1 MRPMA
6 LALII
11 GLVAACSSDVVRP
24 PDCIDCR
31 PVEMTMDQEFE
42 IELGTDR
49 TLGGSP
55 DAYEWVVAD
64 SGSMTL
70 VSEED
75 GTRSEPPD
83 EFAAGYSR
91 YTVFR
96 LAPTEPGSTDVVFDY
111 VLVDGGEADPLST
124 LTIQVDV
131 TE

>member
-1 MRPMA
+1 MRL
-6 LALII
+6 LALVLIV
-11 GLVAACSSDVVRP
+11 GLVAGCSSDVVRP
-24 PDCIDCR
+24 PDCVDCR

-55 DAYEWVVAD
+55 DDHGWVVAD
-64 SGSMTL
+64 PGSMTL

-96 LAPTEPGSTDVVFDY
+96 FAPAEPGSTEVVFDY
-111 VLVDGGEADPLST
+111 VLVDGGEVDPLST

-131 TE
+131 TG